1 MEPNQ
6 DFALVKKINAIHF
19 RLAMFDDME
28 QEEIHLSKR
37 LLASLDEIAKLLG
50 CLSKPFVTELH
61 EESVQSVLSSINSM
75 KHSPTP
81 TQVRLFIKEDLPLFM
96 DKLAGFARYCY
107 MKTLD
112 GFIGKTVHVIIDR
125 PLGYQHKGIT
135 YQLNYGYIRDLITL
149 DGEEQ
154 DVYVIGE
161 NVPLE
166 EFDGEVIAIIR
177 REDDI
182 EDKLVV
188 AKAGAKFSREEIAKL
203 VHFQERYFQSKV
215 ILKH

>member
-19 RLAMFDDME
+19 RLALFDDVE
-28 QEEIHLSKR
+28 QQEIHLSKH
-37 LLASLDEIAKLLG
+37 LLASLDEIGRLLG
-50 CLSKPFVTELH
+50 CLSKSFVADFH
-61 EESVQSVLSSINSM
+61 EESVQSVLASIESM
-75 KHSPTP
+75 KHAPTP

-96 DKLAGFARYCY
+96 DKLTGFARYCY
-107 MKTLD
+107 MRTLD
-112 GFIGKTVHVIIDR
+112 GFIGKMVHVIVDR
-125 PLGYQHKGIT
+125 PLGHHHKGIT

-154 DVYVIGE
+154 DAYIVGE

-177 REDDI
+177 REDDV

-188 AKAGAKFSREEIAKL
+188 AKKGTKLPKEEIGKL

-215 ILKH
+215 ILK